1 MLMHP
6 ITRHPY
12 TIYIGPSQETM
23 MEGVIGVVRVLTRA
37 RDRYKK
43 TVALVTHLSG
53 VMDTSWTVSTLQQA
67 GYNVLVFQVWPALF
81 YKQK

>member
-1 MLMHP
+1 
-6 ITRHPY
+6 
-12 TIYIGPSQETM
+12 

-67 GYNVLVFQVWPALF
+67 GYNVLVFHRKSTISYVMNMYLSA
-81 YKQK
+81 